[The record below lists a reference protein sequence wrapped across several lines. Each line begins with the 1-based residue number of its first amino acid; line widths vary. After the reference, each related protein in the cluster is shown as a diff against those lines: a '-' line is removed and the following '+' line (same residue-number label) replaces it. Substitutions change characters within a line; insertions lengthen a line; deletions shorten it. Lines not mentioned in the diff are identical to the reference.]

1 MEWRAS
7 PGNGAR
13 ARAARRPQGAAQGRS
28 RRLAPLLAQGRDE
41 ALGAGP
47 GNRYSSPGIPR
58 ISWHFPGIFL
68 GWYYDFTRVLQGK

>member
-47 GNRYSSPGIPR
+47 GNRYSSP
-58 ISWHFPGIFL
+58 
-68 GWYYDFTRVLQGK
+68 